1 MNQTTADKAMEKIED
16 KSFKTWLG
24 GLKVIQ
30 VKKVESIIN
39 SLVSEPAH
47 EQDIDNDRDYEIAQ
61 VLERELD
68 DSITIANIM
77 SGIQHALPLA
87 ANEQED
93 ERGERQQVIRYVKH
107 DINCQC
113 GKCGTGMMA
122 WEVQDKILTA
132 NEQEDEK
139 VHNIHCPECGE
150 FIGVGLLMYNPN
162 ASKPYDPHEVAQ
174 MKDKDEKG
182 NLA

>member
-1 MNQTTADKAMEKIED
+1 MIDQTTADKILTEVHKKMFRQKNNSVALIRVGDLIEI
-16 KSFKTWLG
+16 
-24 GLKVIQ
+24 LKA
-30 VKKVESIIN
+30 
-39 SLVSEPAH
+39 LVSEPAY
-47 EQDIDNDRDYEIAQ
+47 EQETDNDRDYEIAQ

-162 ASKPYDPHEVAQ
+162 ASKPYDPHEV
-174 MKDKDEKG
+174 EKSIKTNG
-182 NLA
+182 DTI

>member
-132 NEQEDEK
+132 NEQKTDNEIAIKEIDRYIDNRDCPMPTEAI
-139 VHNIHCPECGE
+139 VHFELCKDWLQQEQEC
-150 FIGVGLLMYNPN
+150 
-162 ASKPYDPHEVAQ
+162 Q
-174 MKDKDEKG
+174 
-182 NLA
+182 

>member
-1 MNQTTADKAMEKIED
+1 MNRVEADKIIEMAYENQIVLEPYENKTGEMEI
-16 KSFKTWLG
+16 SV
-24 GLKVIQ
+24 LKWIV
-30 VKKVESIIN
+30 N
-39 SLVSEPAH
+39 SLVREPAH
-47 EQDIDNDRDYEIAQ
+47 
-61 VLERELD
+61 
-68 DSITIANIM
+68 
-77 SGIQHALPLA
+77 
-87 ANEQED
+87 EQED

-162 ASKPYDPHEVAQ
+162 ASKPYDPHEVE
-174 MKDKDEKG
+174 D
-182 NLA
+182 